1 VIRGERKQE
10 KQVNEEAYYRME
22 AAHGAF
28 ERYISIPE
36 GIEEDKI
43 KAAYADGVL
52 EVIVPAAAK
61 TVEPAKARSIPIH
74 TARPVKAAK
83 VA

>member
-1 VIRGERKQE
+1 
-10 KQVNEEAYYRME
+10 ME

-52 EVIVPAAAK
+52 EVIVPAAARA
-61 TVEPAKARSIPIH
+61 VEPAKARRIPIH